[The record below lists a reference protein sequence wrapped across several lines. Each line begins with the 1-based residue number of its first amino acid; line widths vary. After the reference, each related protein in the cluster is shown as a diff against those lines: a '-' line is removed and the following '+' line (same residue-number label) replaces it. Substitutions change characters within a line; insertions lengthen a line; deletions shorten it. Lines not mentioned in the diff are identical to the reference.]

1 MKKQCI
7 ELSAKILLG
16 ISKIYNG
23 NVYIGGY
30 YKPRKTKEEKRKE
43 NLHFYR

>member
-7 ELSAKILLG
+7 EISAKILLK

-23 NVYIGGY
+23 NVSIEGY
-30 YKPRKTKEEKRKE
+30 YKPRKVRDDK
-43 NLHFYR
+43 HV